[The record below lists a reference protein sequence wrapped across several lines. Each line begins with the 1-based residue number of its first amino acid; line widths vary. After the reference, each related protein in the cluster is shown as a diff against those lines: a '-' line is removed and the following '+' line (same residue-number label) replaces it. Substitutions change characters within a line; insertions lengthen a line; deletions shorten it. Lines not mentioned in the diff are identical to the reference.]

1 MDPLNKKPIFP
12 PRLKPGDTIGIAAPA
27 SPFDV
32 KLFDR
37 GIRTLKSMGFQI
49 RIPDDL
55 YENEGYLAGSDQLRA
70 DVMHRLFVDQTINAI
85 VCAKGGFGSMRVL
98 PLLDFALIEKNP
110 KIFLGHSDISAL
122 LSAMYTRTGLVT
134 FHGPLVTTI
143 FNAPEKTRKALVE
156 AVSSERPLEF
166 ACANGMTIHSGVVS
180 GPLCGGN
187 LTTLCHLLGTPFAF
201 SFKDH
206 ILFLEDRG
214 EAPYRIDRML
224 TQMKLAGCFQHL
236 AGLIL
241 GDFVDCGERREIL
254 QIFTDAFANTSIP
267 ILTGIEAGHRKQN
280 LTLPF
285 GLEAILD
292 ADNHKLSFLQ
302 PATV

>member
-1 MDPLNKKPIFP
+1 
-12 PRLKPGDTIGIAAPA
+12 
-27 SPFDV
+27 
-32 KLFDR
+32 
-37 GIRTLKSMGFQI
+37 MGFQI

-70 DVMHRLFVDQTINAI
+70 DVMHRLFVDQTISAI

-156 AVSSERPLEF
+156 AVSSERSLEF
-166 ACANGMTIHSGVVS
+166 ACTNGMTIHSGVVS